1 MPLIVMGQ
9 LFTFSEDFGP
19 WNETNFFIYQLVAY
33 QLGSVFGLI
42 RSYPG
47 QLRQEKFWQTLPALI
62 IAPFKRIYLLLGIYV
77 SHLMLI
83 SVPFT
88 LFFVFSYI
96 YLPISILT
104 IFSMLFVYFCISL
117 IFAGIG
123 LIIGIGAISKENFVG
138 ILKFG
143 IGILFA
149 FSCIA
154 LPFEFFPE
162 YLQNFIAMNP
172 FFYIINFPRLV
183 WIENNFIYSIL
194 THPVHLFL
202 LISGAILTPMFGLF
216 VFNYIFKKYGIVG
229 Y

>member
-9 LFTFSEDFGP
+9 LFTFSESFGP

-33 QLGSVFGLI
+33 QLTVVFGFMN
-42 RSYPG
+42 SYPV

-62 IAPFKRIYLLLGIYV
+62 IGPFKRIYLLLGIYV
-77 SHLMLI
+77 SFLMVI

-123 LIIGIGAISKENFVG
+123 LVLGIGAISKENFVV
-138 ILKFG
+138 ILRFG
-143 IGILFA
+143 IGILFT
-149 FSCIA
+149 FSCIS

-172 FFYIINFPRLV
+172 LYYIIDFARLV

-194 THPVHLFL
+194 THPVHFL
-202 LISGAILTPMFGLF
+202 LLLSGAIFLPMFGLF